1 MNDTM
6 DLKKFVEEQ
15 SLTNFPVGL
24 GGCRATN
31 SFFDSCDYDIIVF
44 DDKSESDKI
53 IFYDENFIKI
63 HHGSLKETKSDVLV
77 KYDGMQIIHD
87 ESWELRMFVSK
98 IKEKRLALYH
108 DYAKNRLFDSLF

>member
-24 GGCRATN
+24 GGCRVTN

-63 HHGSLKETKSDVLV
+63 HHGSLKETKSDALV

-87 ESWELRMFVSK
+87 ES
-98 IKEKRLALYH
+98 
-108 DYAKNRLFDSLF
+108 